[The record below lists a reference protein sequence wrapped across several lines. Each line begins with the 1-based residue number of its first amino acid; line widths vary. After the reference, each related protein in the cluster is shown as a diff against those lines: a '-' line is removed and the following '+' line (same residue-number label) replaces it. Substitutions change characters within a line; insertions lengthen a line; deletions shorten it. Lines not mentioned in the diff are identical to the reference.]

1 MSDRSRVILAAQQHL
16 ASVEPFFARLIEEV
30 PNCSLAHSRDHVDLW
45 EELVG
50 TVIGQQLSG
59 KAATAIENKFKALAP
74 PYPTPNWVRDRSIEE
89 LRSAGLSNA
98 KAKTIL
104 GIAHEIDQLP
114 TCEELLSWSEEAIAE
129 RLVKLKGVG
138 PWTVDMLLIF
148 RLGRLDVLPV
158 GDLGVR
164 KGFQNLL
171 EYQGQPTESLPQA
184 AEMIAIAEPWRPYR
198 SVASWYLWR
207 SLEQVVS
214 TGETK
219 NPA

>member
-1 MSDRSRVILAAQQHL
+1 MSDRLRVIQTAQQHL
-16 ASVEPFFARLIEEV
+16 ASVEPFFARLIEQV
-30 PNCSLAHSRDHVDLW
+30 PDCSLANNRDHVNLW

-59 KAATAIENKFKALAP
+59 KAAIAIENKFKALSP
-74 PYPTPNWVRDRSIEE
+74 PYPTPDWVVTKSIEE

-104 GIAHEIDQLP
+104 GIAHEIDSLP
-114 TCEELLSWSEEAIAE
+114 TCEELLSWQEEAIAE
-129 RLVKLKGVG
+129 RLVQLKGVG

-171 EYQGQPTESLPQA
+171 AFQGNPSSELPNA
-184 AEMIAIAEPWRPYR
+184 PEMIAVAEPWRPYR

-207 SLEQVVS
+207 SLETDKAGV
-214 TGETK
+214 K
-219 NPA
+219 

>member
-1 MSDRSRVILAAQQHL
+1 MSDRLRVIQDAQRHLAA
-16 ASVEPFFARLIEEV
+16 AEPFFAELIQRV
-30 PNCSLAHSRDHVDLW
+30 PECSLANSRDHVDLW

-59 KAATAIENKFKALAP
+59 KAAIAIENKFKALCP
-74 PYPTPNWVRDRSIEE
+74 PYPTPAWVRERTIEE
-89 LRSAGLSNA
+89 LRAAGLSNA

-104 GIAHEIDQLP
+104 GIAHEIDDLP
-114 TCEELLSWSEEAIAE
+114 TCDQLLSWSEEAVAE

-171 EYQGQPTESLPQA
+171 QAKGVALERLPDP
-184 AEMIAIAEPWRPYR
+184 AEMIEAATPWRPYR
-198 SVASWYLWR
+198 SVAAWYLWR
-207 SLEQVVS
+207 SLES
-214 TGETK
+214 
-219 NPA
+219 

>member
-1 MSDRSRVILAAQQHL
+1 MSHRSQVIIEAQRHL
-16 ASVEPFFARLIEEV
+16 ASVEPFFAHLIEQV
-30 PNCSLAHSRDHVDLW
+30 PDCSLANSRDHVDLW

-59 KAATAIENKFKALAP
+59 KAATAIENRFKALSA
-74 PYPTPNWVRDRSIEE
+74 PYPTPEWVRGRTIEE

-104 GIAHEIDQLP
+104 GIAHEIDDLP
-114 TCEELLSWSEEAIAE
+114 TCEQLHTWSEEAVAE
-129 RLVKLKGVG
+129 RLVQLKGVG

-171 EYQGQPTESLPQA
+171 KFRGSPAGALPQT
-184 AEMIAIAEPWRPYR
+184 AEMIGIAEPWRPYR

-207 SLEQVVS
+207 SLEI
-214 TGETK
+214 
-219 NPA
+219 

>member
-1 MSDRSRVILAAQQHL
+1 MSDRSRVIQAAQQHL
-16 ASVEPFFARLIEEV
+16 ASVESFFARLIDLV
-30 PNCSLAHSRDHVDLW
+30 PDCSLDKSRDHVDLW

-59 KAATAIENKFKALAP
+59 KAAIAIENKFKALSP
-74 PYPTPNWVRDRSIEE
+74 PYPTPEWVREQSIEE
-89 LRSAGLSNA
+89 LRTAGLSNA

-104 GIAHEIDQLP
+104 GIAHEIDSLP
-114 TCEELLSWSEEAIAE
+114 TCEELVSWPEEAIAE
-129 RLVKLKGVG
+129 RLVRLKGVG

-171 EYQGQPTESLPQA
+171 AFQGNPCSELPNA
-184 AEMIAIAEPWRPYR
+184 PEMSAIAEPWRPYR

-207 SLEQVVS
+207 SLEV
-214 TGETK
+214 
-219 NPA
+219 